1 MSFLDRIRALPTVDL
16 ADRVPFVADGLTVG
30 YVTSAFASSLGEF
43 ADVFQQGPLGLSLHP
58 ALDTYDERTRRVA
71 DVLKIL
77 RERNAILHWRDENYR
92 VSASFHAP
100 AAFEMERAAAT
111 LFGIRAY
118 GVHLN
123 GFVRDKDGL
132 FMWIGRRSMSSSV
145 EPGKLD
151 QLVAGGLPARLDITR
166 NLAKEA
172 AEEASIPADLVAHA
186 RPAGTVSYCT
196 DWQGGLKRDV
206 LFIFDLELPPSFVPR
221 NSDGELDAFTLRPI
235 ADVAATVRDTDDF
248 KFNCSLVVIDFLIRH
263 GVIGPD
269 ETYYTELVRGLHR

>member
-1 MSFLDRIRALPTVDL
+1 MSFSDRIRALPTADL
-16 ADRVPFVADGLTVG
+16 SDRVPFVADGVTVG
-30 YVTSAFASSLGEF
+30 YVTPAFASSLGEF
-43 ADVFQQGPLGLSLHP
+43 ADVFQLGPRGLALHP
-58 ALDTYDERTRRVA
+58 ALDTYDKRTRRVN
-71 DVLKIL
+71 DVLKVL
-77 RERNAILHWRDENYR
+77 RERGAVPHWRNENYR

-111 LFGIRAY
+111 LFGITAY

-123 GFVRDKDGL
+123 GFVRDKHSL
-132 FMWIGRRSMSSSV
+132 SMWIGRRSRSAAV

-151 QLVAGGLPARLDITR
+151 QLVAGGLPAKLTISE

-172 AEEASIPADLVAHA
+172 SEEASIPADLVAQA
-186 RPAGTVSYCT
+186 KPAGTVSYCT

-206 LFIFDLELPPSFVPR
+206 LFVFDLELPPDFVPC
-221 NSDGELDAFTLRPI
+221 NSDGELDAFTLLPI
-235 ADVAATVRDTDDF
+235 ADVMATARETADF

-269 ETYYTELVRGLHR
+269 EPDYTELVRGLHR